1 MLGVGVEV
9 LYNVI
14 STRSFTLAEL
24 NGKLPRVERC
34 FRTILISILNCF
46 EITRSCDWTSPVII
60 LSID

>member
-24 NGKLPRVERC
+24 NG
-34 FRTILISILNCF
+34 
-46 EITRSCDWTSPVII
+46 SCHVWKDVFVPYD
-60 LSID
+60 IDP